1 MNMQEVNKTPDAP
14 VASANRQVSSKS
26 GEAAAGNGSAL
37 LAHSKSAEVFRHN
50 RRFIPG
56 GVVSVSR
63 AVQPEIV
70 FTKGEGAYIG
80 TSTEI
85 DTSTVTQRSL
95 HTFWGITIPA
105 SRKQS
110 FPYCAKTP
118 VSTAQAQ
125 PNSRGNSRNSY
136 AVMYPQQNQS

>member
-70 FTKGEGAYIG
+70 FT
-80 TSTEI
+80 
-85 DTSTVTQRSL
+85 
-95 HTFWGITIPA
+95 
-105 SRKQS
+105 
-110 FPYCAKTP
+110 
-118 VSTAQAQ
+118 
-125 PNSRGNSRNSY
+125 
-136 AVMYPQQNQS
+136 